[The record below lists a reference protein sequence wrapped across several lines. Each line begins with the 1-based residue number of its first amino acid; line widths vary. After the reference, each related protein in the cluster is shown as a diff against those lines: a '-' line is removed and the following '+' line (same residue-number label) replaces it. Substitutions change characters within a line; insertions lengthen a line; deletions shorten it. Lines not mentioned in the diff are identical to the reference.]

1 MFSVVNVS
9 PIRWR
14 HRVSWMTWTKEGKTK
29 TTAGATSCRNTQFNL
44 LKCRH
49 LVFFDG
55 ICWVSGGL
63 REALSPL
70 SSFQGR
76 NWNLEDFCHFLCP
89 TVSSPLNPIISAITW
104 RWKRA
109 CFHLGEGPLLFM
121 PLISYSFKTL
131 TCQRHVYWMWRRQW
145 DGCGWMKSSVL
156 FFFSDCSRSYN
167 TSDSTACSQ
176 KSPVCFTRV

>member
-49 LVFFDG
+49 LVFFGG
-55 ICWVSGGL
+55 ICCVSGGL

-76 NWNLEDFCHFLCP
+76 NWNLEDFCHFLC
-89 TVSSPLNPIISAITW
+89 VKYRNIWIDSNSRSLKSSPSSASYLCSWISLVLSIENLPSSCEFFSSYSGFSLSQRDVSLN
-104 RWKRA
+104 RWK
-109 CFHLGEGPLLFM
+109 
-121 PLISYSFKTL
+121 
-131 TCQRHVYWMWRRQW
+131 WRRSEASPAFTSHPAFTSRFIVRL
-145 DGCGWMKSSVL
+145 KSSV
-156 FFFSDCSRSYN
+156 
-167 TSDSTACSQ
+167 
-176 KSPVCFTRV
+176 